1 MLIAGLYLAADE
13 HAFGKAWVIIP
24 MVVIVVLM
32 ALHRLVLLEGY
43 QRLGSGDHNVGPG
56 GGATDL
62 ARRVT
67 RVQLLSAALV
77 AFTIIVMAAKPAA

>member
-43 QRLGSGDHNVGPG
+43 QRLGSGDHNAGPG